1 MAKEIKHPQEVI
13 QTAMKVLEECGYAT
27 RNLWH
32 IDDVTQSHPHLNLTK
47 DECLEV
53 LDHTLSNE
61 QLTEE
66 TYRVMDDSVAWMFNP
81 EKDDEG
87 LDIPVDMYP
96 DEILRMK
103 MEGASKKDIQKKQ
116 QDNE

>member
-1 MAKEIKHPQEVI
+1 MAKAEAI

-27 RNLWH
+27 RTLWH
-32 IDDVTQSHPHLNLTK
+32 IDDVQQNHPTLTK
-47 DECLEV
+47 DECLEI
-53 LDHTLSNE
+53 LDQTLSND

-66 TYRVMDDSVAWMFNP
+66 TYRVMDDVVAWMFNP

-87 LDIPVDMYP
+87 LDIPVHMYP
-96 DEILRMK
+96 NEIVRMK
-103 MEGASKKDIQKKQ
+103 LEGARKDEIQKKP

>member
-1 MAKEIKHPQEVI
+1 MAKKINPPSVDAI

-32 IDDVTQSHPHLNLTK
+32 IDDVTQSHPTLTK